1 MSEHQQ
7 DADFEPTA
15 DHDDEGFVLDE
26 WGNPYGYCNA
36 CGEEAPAY
44 QECCEDGEVV
54 PYGDRPYTPD
64 QHHPEADQ

>member
-1 MSEHQQ
+1 M
-7 DADFEPTA
+7 TT
-15 DHDDEGFVLDE
+15 DEDGFTLDE

-54 PYGDRPYTPD
+54 PYDD
-64 QHHPEADQ
+64 